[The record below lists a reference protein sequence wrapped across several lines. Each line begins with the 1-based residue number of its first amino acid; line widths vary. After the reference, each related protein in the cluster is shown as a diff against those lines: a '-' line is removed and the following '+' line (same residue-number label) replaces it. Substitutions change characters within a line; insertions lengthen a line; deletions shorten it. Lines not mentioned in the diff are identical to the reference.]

1 MITFGSIYN
10 LVDDIHGIIR
20 DNTISESETIS
31 DLQIEFWVNQYR
43 TLLLK
48 QDLDKGRS
56 ANPDYIQE
64 INSIPL
70 IVEDY
75 NNTNSGIKT
84 NKYRYRTSIQIPKTL
99 DLHFDNAITSVSD
112 MLNNQIQLSTEQRAV
127 HQKYRKYTADNTVAY
142 LSNGYIYVEGNQL
155 LEYIKVRGV
164 FEYPNE
170 AIIAQKHVI
179 GIPEV
184 VDPNDKYP
192 IPANML
198 TTLKSMILKNELA
211 IETSVP
217 SDKTN
222 DANNIVTPNAVQKG
236 K

>member
-31 DLQIEFWVNQYR
+31 DLQIEFWINQYR
-43 TLLLK
+43 SLLLK

-56 ANPDYIQE
+56 TNPDYIQE

-75 NNTNSGIKT
+75 NSTNSGITT

-99 DLHFDNAITSVSD
+99 DLHFDNAITSITD
-112 MLNNQIQLSTEQRAV
+112 MLNNQIQFTTEQRATW
-127 HQKYRKYTADNTVAY
+127 QKYRKYTSDNAVAY
-142 LSNGYIYVEGNQL
+142 LSNGYLYVEGNQL
-155 LEYIKVRGV
+155 LEYIKLRGV

-170 AIIAQKHVI
+170 AIIAQKKI
-179 GIPEV
+179 QNKPEV

-211 IETSVP
+211 IETSTT

-222 DANNIVTPNAVQKG
+222 DANNITTPNAVTKG